1 MNTGEING
9 KQIVSNEYINIK
21 IVSEKIREWNLLQL

>member
-1 MNTGEING
+1 MV

-21 IVSEKIREWNLLQL
+21 IVSEKIREWKLLQLEYMNY